1 MKKLQWE
8 EISKRWKG
16 IDKSEK
22 AFRVMIAVDLGLLI
36 WLYVLVLG

>member
-8 EISKRWKG
+8 EINKRWKG
-16 IDKSEK
+16 MGKSEK
-22 AFRVMIAVDLGLLI
+22 GICVLLAVDLGLLI